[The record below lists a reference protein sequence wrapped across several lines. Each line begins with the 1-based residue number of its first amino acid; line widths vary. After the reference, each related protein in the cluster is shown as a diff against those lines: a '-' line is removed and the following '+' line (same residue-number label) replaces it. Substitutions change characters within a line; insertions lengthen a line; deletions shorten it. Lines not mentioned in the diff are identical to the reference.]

1 MSASEVI
8 PNLRNP
14 IVQKRMKSLF
24 TYSFLI
30 LLLPLGSMFLLKSFL
45 FEGYFGLQSRD
56 SMLYSAIVAVL
67 MVHLVL
73 ALWIYTAWEEPSE
86 FEKED

>member
-14 IVQKRMKSLF
+14 VVQKRMKSLF
-24 TYSFLI
+24 TYR
-30 LLLPLGSMFLLKSFL
+30 
-45 FEGYFGLQSRD
+45 YFGMQSRD
-56 SMLYSAIVAVL
+56 SMLYSAIAAVL
-67 MVHLVL
+67 MVHVVL
-73 ALWIYTAWEEPSE
+73 GLWIHAAWDEGKESAE